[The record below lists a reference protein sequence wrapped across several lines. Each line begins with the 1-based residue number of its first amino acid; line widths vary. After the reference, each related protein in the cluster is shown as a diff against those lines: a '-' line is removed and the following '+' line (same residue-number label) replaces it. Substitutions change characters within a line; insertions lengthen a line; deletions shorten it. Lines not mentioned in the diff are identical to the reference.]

1 MIGLTFALEM
11 VNDGVKLGLG
21 YAVKVLGKRFWEW
34 GVGVRR
40 KVMSLTKLQSTV
52 KESGSQ
58 WNECVRFG

>member
-11 VNDGVKLGLG
+11 VKDVKLGLG
-21 YAVKVLGKRFWEW
+21 CAIKVLGKRFWEW
-34 GVGVRR
+34 GVGVGR